1 MMHGQPSIKKT
12 YSVGCNV
19 VTFNNKEVISLRYSG
34 FLTALNTEVLSLA
47 CDVM

>member
-1 MMHGQPSIKKT
+1 MMHCQPSIKKT

-47 CDVM
+47 YDVM